1 MNFDRWLIP
10 AFLLLLSS
18 LQYAVNANNGGRSD
32 TQNLQKVLKTVGLN
46 ITDGNGIADFLK
58 IPEILQCKIQ
68 VKVQ

>member
-46 ITDGNGIADFLK
+46 ITDGNGILLFS
-58 IPEILQCKIQ
+58 
-68 VKVQ
+68 